1 MPTHNH
7 RYHDKNNNPA
17 PAGLVTGGPL
27 LQVEIS
33 VATELAE
40 HLTSQGKPV
49 PKPVSGWALIDTG
62 ATRTAIDE
70 TVVRELALNSIDT
83 VTLATASGSRE
94 AGVYACVLHFASGA
108 IPNVSASRAT
118 GVDLA
123 GQDLDGK
130 PLIALIGRDVLS
142 GAVFIYNGLLGQ
154 FSLSV

>member
-7 RYHDKNNNPA
+7 NYYDQNKEPA
-17 PAGLVTGGPL
+17 PLGLVEGGPV

-40 HLTSQGKPV
+40 HLTRQRQSV
-49 PKPVSGWALIDTG
+49 PKPVSGWALVDTG

-70 TVVRELALNSIDT
+70 RAVEQLALNSIDT

-108 IPNVSASRAT
+108 IPNITAARAT

-130 PLIALIGRDVLS
+130 PIIALIGRDVLVRC
-142 GAVFIYNGLLGQ
+142 VFVYNGTMGQ